1 MKIGSDKKEKGTLQ
15 LFAHSL
21 TVASVL
27 GLGARCQTVFVR
39 TGFTGTWSLDRTAA
53 RLALQWMH
61 NNPRGL
67 ETLQDIVKKL
77 VPAWKHGM
85 TDIQELAVSRILDG
99 EDVLLCT
106 ATGGRKSASFAI
118 PILVSGL
125 KEFGINGLTYNQE
138 TLTEARKARR
148 VIAEE
153 ISSCLIWQWGNGFR
167 PCFKQI
173 GAFFRGRPPSTLSVI
188 GLSATL
194 PPGPCTLSVCKSLGF
209 TGDRFHILRRSN
221 KRPNTQFIIEV
232 LESAISGNEFPQ
244 LLSYISSGR
253 KTIIHCKNINQVFR
267 VYLYLWRMELS
278 GINHLRL
285 YTLRLLNEDPYCQ
298 IVIATIAFANGIN
311 VKTLLDSITIR
322 WSDTLAIT
330 WQEKG
335 RVGRDD
341 KSDSRGICLVP
352 KSTFKTAE
360 NHLNGNPSKSSKQQ
374 TDDAAARV
382 LTEKHCLIAAVNRK
396 FKNPP
401 PEISTLDCIEAKRRL
416 PCFLCCKRAGII
428 LRFHAPDNP
437 PDTEMPEPFPQA
449 EVPSSTP
456 KKRSK
461 AAPDQL
467 KKKEKEASRERLL
480 AFDAA
485 VWTAERNSPSERNR
499 PLKYNKK
506 YKINVKRTVAH
517 VMQSNEQRAKR
528 RGEMDSPI
536 PSDNE
541 DTRSPSPIS
550 PNPETTAPSPLNA
563 PPSPPPL
570 TLPQKRKA
578 LEDVTNK
585 VPRKRAPQLS
595 VAAAMAEYGPRRSQ
609 AFDFVSSSPDSS
621 SSMVFGTS
629 SVKPDLLD
637 SCSSLASS
645 TTPSSWQLE
654 MLAPDRS
661 ELREEEDGEGEG

>member
-1 MKIGSDKKEKGTLQ
+1 MVSEFRWQ
-15 LFAHSL
+15 
-21 TVASVL
+21 
-27 GLGARCQTVFVR
+27 
-39 TGFTGTWSLDRTAA
+39 
-53 RLALQWMH
+53 
-61 NNPRGL
+61 NPRGL
-67 ETLQDIVKKL
+67 ETLRDIVKKL
-77 VPAWKHGM
+77 VPAWKHGL

-106 ATGGRKSASFAI
+106 ATGSGKSASFAI
-118 PILVSGL
+118 PILVHQELSRNPAAYPNIRSRKLPVGIVVTPTNGLAANIVSGL
-125 KEFGINGLTYNQE
+125 KEFGIDGLTYNQE
-138 TLTEARKARR
+138 TLTEARKAGRS
-148 VIAEE
+148 IYEDLNGAEYPPRTHSAK
-153 ISSCLIWQWGNGFR
+153 ISSMPAPKNVTSYSSGGMASAHASSIL
-167 PCFKQI
+167 
-173 GAFFRGRPPSTLSVI
+173 APSSVDDF
-188 GLSATL
+188 LQL
-194 PPGPCTLSVCKSLGF
+194 YLLLSLGF

-221 KRPNTQFIIEV
+221 ERLNTQFIIEV

-253 KTIIHCKNINQVFR
+253 KTIIHCKTINQVFR
-267 VYLYLWRMELS
+267 VYLYLWRMEPS
-278 GINHLRL
+278 GVNHLRRVRMYHSL
-285 YTLRLLNEDPYCQ
+285 CPPTYNTDTLRLLDEDPYCQ

-311 VKTLLDSITIR
+311 VKTLLDSITIG

-341 KSDSRGICLVP
+341 KSDGRGVCLVP
-352 KSTFKTAE
+352 KSTFKAAK
-360 NHLNGNPSKSSKQQ
+360 NHLNGNTSKSSKQQ

-382 LTEKHCLIAAVNRK
+382 LTEKLCLIAAVNRE

-416 PCFLCCKRAGII
+416 PCSLCCKRAGII
-428 LRFHAPDNP
+428 LRFHAPDDP

-449 EVPSSTP
+449 EVPPSTP

-499 PLKYNKK
+499 PRSSFFPAPLVNRLLASLLKISSLEDLDAILSSESWPFIPTQHDALFAVISQIQREIQDQRKTSRRSRNAK
-506 YKINVKRTVAH
+506 
-517 VMQSNEQRAKR
+517 QRAKR
-528 RGEMDSPI
+528 RGGMDSPI

-541 DTRSPSPIS
+541 DTRSPSPLS
-550 PNPETTAPSPLNA
+550 PNPEITAPEPLNA
-563 PPSPPPL
+563 PSSPPPS

-595 VAAAMAEYGPRRSQ
+595 
-609 AFDFVSSSPDSS
+609 
-621 SSMVFGTS
+621 
-629 SVKPDLLD
+629 
-637 SCSSLASS
+637 
-645 TTPSSWQLE
+645 
-654 MLAPDRS
+654 
-661 ELREEEDGEGEG
+661 